1 MANFSGRFFQILC
14 AFQNV
19 QTLKKVSYQHYL
31 ISESNQLEQSMAYF
45 DVIPPDKLNIEA
57 YEVLFKALA
66 REGMLEDLQRFWS
79 NLKKSAI
86 KPSLKCYIAAF
97 QCLGHQKTLD
107 QSQQNQGNLLR
118 GIDKKTGRREAVS
131 FFYLCFLSSTQ

>member
-1 MANFSGRFFQILC
+1 MEDFLNFICFSECPNFLRKID
-14 AFQNV
+14 
-19 QTLKKVSYQHYL
+19 YQHYL

-86 KPSLKCYIAAF
+86 KPSLNCYIAAF
-97 QCLGHQKTLD
+97 QCLGHQKIID

-118 GIDKKTGRREAVS
+118 GIDKKNSRREAVS
-131 FFYLCFLSSTQ
+131 FFLPMFSSQ

>member
-1 MANFSGRFFQILC
+1 MSKLFEKNRLSTF
-14 AFQNV
+14 
-19 QTLKKVSYQHYL
+19 L

-97 QCLGHQKTLD
+97 QCLGHQEIVD
-107 QSQQNQGNLLR
+107 QGQQNQGNLLR
-118 GIDKKTGRREAVS
+118 DIDKKTGRS
-131 FFYLCFLSSTQ
+131 

>member
-1 MANFSGRFFQILC
+1 
-14 AFQNV
+14 
-19 QTLKKVSYQHYL
+19 
-31 ISESNQLEQSMAYF
+31 MAYF

-86 KPSLKCYIAAF
+86 KPSLNCYIAAF
-97 QCLGHQKTLD
+97 QCLGHQKIID

-118 GIDKKTGRREAVS
+118 GIDKKNSRREAVS
-131 FFYLCFLSSTQ
+131 FFLPMFSSQ

>member
-1 MANFSGRFFQILC
+1 
-14 AFQNV
+14 
-19 QTLKKVSYQHYL
+19 
-31 ISESNQLEQSMAYF
+31 MAYF

-66 REGMLEDLQRFWS
+66 REGMQEDLQRFWS

-97 QCLGHQKTLD
+97 QCLGHQRTLD
-107 QSQQNQGNLLR
+107 QSQQNQGNLFR
-118 GIDKKTGRREAVS
+118 GIDKKIGRREAVS
-131 FFYLCFLSSTQ
+131 FFYLCSLLCNTQLGNKLVKNCSLFTA

>member
-1 MANFSGRFFQILC
+1 
-14 AFQNV
+14 
-19 QTLKKVSYQHYL
+19 
-31 ISESNQLEQSMAYF
+31 MAYF

-118 GIDKKTGRREAVS
+118 GIDKKNSRREAVS
-131 FFYLCFLSSTQ
+131 FFYLCSLLSKQTARKQIGK

>member
-1 MANFSGRFFQILC
+1 MIQIWQVPSECGPSNL
-14 AFQNV
+14 V
-19 QTLKKVSYQHYL
+19 VLVIDYQHYL

-118 GIDKKTGRREAVS
+118 GIDKKNSRREAVS
-131 FFYLCFLSSTQ
+131 FFLPMFSSQ

>member
-1 MANFSGRFFQILC
+1 MCFSECPNFLRKID
-14 AFQNV
+14 
-19 QTLKKVSYQHYL
+19 YQQYL

-97 QCLGHQKTLD
+97 QCLGHQKIID

-118 GIDKKTGRREAVS
+118 GIDKKNSRREAVS
-131 FFYLCFLSSTQ
+131 FFLPMFSSQ

>member
-1 MANFSGRFFQILC
+1 MCISECPNF
-14 AFQNV
+14 
-19 QTLKKVSYQHYL
+19 KKVNYQHYL

-97 QCLGHQKTLD
+97 QCLGHQKIID

-118 GIDKKTGRREAVS
+118 GIDKKTGRREA
-131 FFYLCFLSSTQ
+131 FHFLPMFSSNW